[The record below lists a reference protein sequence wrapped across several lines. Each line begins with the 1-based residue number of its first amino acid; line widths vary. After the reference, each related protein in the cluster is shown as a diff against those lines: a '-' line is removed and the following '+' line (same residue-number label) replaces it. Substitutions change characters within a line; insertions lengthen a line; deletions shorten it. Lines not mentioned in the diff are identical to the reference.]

1 MRDVAIVA
9 RRLSASD
16 QGETSDGS
24 LYETFSWTF
33 SAPGPLAFAIMPAGA
48 PLNST
53 VIVGPAP
60 APACAE
66 GPAGAVV
73 TPPVTGATSD
83 GA

>member
-1 MRDVAIVA
+1 MA

-33 SAPGPLAFAIMPAGA
+33 SDPGPLAFATTPAGA
-48 PLNST
+48 PMNST
-53 VIVGPAP
+53 VIIGAN
-60 APACAE
+60 AATAGTG

-73 TPPVTGATSD
+73 TPPVAGAAPG